1 MMWVISRIELDKL
14 EFARVKY
21 MLQLIKRC
29 PEYTLGYKEY
39 CQELYDNNIIYF
51 RPTNPNSIDEDWFA
65 RTKSWYDKKEK
76 GLIEGQPVSFHY
88 WAVDDGKFIGE
99 FQLRTEFPEK
109 VMLDIGSIG
118 YAVRVSEWGKGY
130 GTEILRR
137 GLEIAKEHG
146 LEKVLFTINEENT
159 TSIHVCEK
167 LGGKLEDTIEAYNE
181 AEGHYLLRRYWIAL

>member
-1 MMWVISRIELDKL
+1 
-14 EFARVKY
+14 

-39 CQELYDNNIIYF
+39 CKELYDNNVIYF
-51 RPTNPNSIDEDWFA
+51 RPSNPNSIDEDWFS

-76 GLIEGQPVSFHY
+76 GLIEGQPISFHY
-88 WAVDDGKFIGE
+88 WAVDNGKFIGE

-130 GTEILRR
+130 GIEILRG

-146 LEKVLFTINEENT
+146 MERVFK
-159 TSIHVCEK
+159 IHKKIC
-167 LGGKLEDTIEAYNE
+167 A
-181 AEGHYLLRRYWIAL
+181 LLCAHKSEVDGPPFFSVFIGVDFGSNPVSGFQ